1 MKTPRFVIFVTLLI
15 SGFLLTALRPLTRP
29 AAALQDASA
38 GISAREDAF
47 RSNNI
52 GVALLEQFKHKE
64 GAEAF
69 RRALQLQPKLSLARI
84 NLSIALFNVPDLP
97 GAQREAQ
104 AAIALTPN
112 APQPHYI
119 LGLIAKSQGR
129 PEDAIAA
136 FQRVLKIDPRD
147 PGANINLGQVYAQQ
161 RKATEAI
168 AAFNV
173 ALNAEPYNTTALYN
187 LGQVLVRSQQ
197 KVEGQRVIQRFQ
209 ELRERGSGTSLGQNY
224 LEQGRYAEAVTS
236 TGTEAGLVDKGIP
249 DVRFVD
255 ATASVLPA
263 GEPWPVTKDR
273 VEHRNGAVLLFDYD
287 SDGDLDFVEVSSTA
301 QRLYRNDAGKFTDV
315 TAQAGDLAKSAAGVG
330 TAVVSGDYDNDGKPD
345 LFISRFQASA
355 LYHNDGNGRF
365 TDVTAKAQIPKY
377 LYLSKSVAF
386 VDYDHD
392 GDLDLFIAGYAD
404 LTPDLKPAS
413 SYLYMTPAPSLLLRN
428 NGDGTF
434 IDQTEAAK
442 LSNKV
447 KMATVIATDFDNR
460 RDVDLLVAS
469 EKGVALWRNMR
480 DGSFKDVAT
489 DTGINAVT
497 VEGLSS
503 VAIGDLNKD
512 GYVDFFFGRSHRA
525 GEFAISDGR
534 ERFLMKPGPDRL
546 GNTDLIKEKPI
557 SASQFFDY
565 DNDGLLDLVTTVTS
579 GDLNSNTELRI
590 WRNAG
595 DSWVDVSD
603 KATRGIIGKAG
614 ETLPGSRLMTSGDID
629 GDGDIDIIFGVPG
642 GGLKV
647 ARNEG
652 GNRNRS
658 VGVQLAGKVSNRT
671 GVGAKI
677 DLRAGSLQQKL
688 ETYSASPAPAPASVL
703 FGLGSREKADAVRI
717 IWPSGVVQSE
727 TEFGKPA
734 GTDNLATLS
743 VTELDRKPSS
753 CPFLYA
759 WNGERFEF
767 ITDFMGGGEIGYLE
781 EPGRYNIPD
790 PDEYVRLRDDQ
801 LRAKDGKFQLRVTNE
816 LEEALFVDRLQLL
829 AITHPAGTEVYPNEG
844 MTHPPKPF
852 KLYFTRNARPP
863 LSAVDDHGH
872 DVLDRITALDRRY
885 PDDFGL
891 ERIRGYAQEH
901 SLTMDLGISNKSK
914 VQRPMAHV
922 RDFRS
927 SLIAYDKTQTLD
939 IGGGT
944 LDAGRVLQKRNE
956 SKSERIILLMTGWT
970 DYAWSSDNVAAS
982 QSGHQMKL
990 PALQVKD
997 EKGEWR
1003 TVIADI
1009 GIPVGRPQTVVVD
1022 LTGKF
1027 LTANREIRV
1036 VTSMRI
1042 YWDQVLVDSSQG
1054 EVEQVITRL
1063 DPITSRLGWRG
1074 FSREAA
1080 PDGREPLGYDYEKV
1094 SYFSPWKIMT
1104 GRYTREGDVLEL
1116 LRKSDDMFVIS
1127 MPGDEISVSFDAA
1140 TLPPLA
1146 TGWKRTF
1153 LLYANGYSKEMDINS
1168 ASPDQVGPLPFQK
1181 MTSYPYTWPEKYP
1194 LTAERQAYLDKYN
1207 TRVVK
1212 SPVPAIETAL
1222 IRR

>member
-1 MKTPRFVIFVTLLI
+1 LRMNSLRIILLALVVV
-15 SGFLLTALRPLTRP
+15 GFLLGALHPSTETTATVQTQS
-29 AAALQDASA
+29 AAL
-38 GISAREDAF
+38 SAREDAY
-47 RSNNI
+47 RANNI

-64 GAEAF
+64 GADAF
-69 RRALQLQPKLSLARI
+69 KRALQIDPKLALARI
-84 NLSIALFNVPDLP
+84 NLAIALFNMPDLP

-104 AAIALTPN
+104 AAIVLTPD

-129 PEDAIAA
+129 AEDAIAA

-161 RKATEAI
+161 RKPVEAI

-173 ALNAEPYNTTALYN
+173 ALDAEPYNTTALYN
-187 LGQVLVRSQQ
+187 LGQVLLRSQQ

-209 ELRERGSGTSLGQNY
+209 ELRERGSGTSLGQSY

-236 TGTEAGLVDKGIP
+236 TGAEPGLVDKRTP
-249 DVRFVD
+249 EVSFVD

-263 GEPWPVTKDR
+263 GDAWPSTNDR
-273 VEHRNGAVLLFDYD
+273 LEYLNGAALLFDYD
-287 SDGDLDFVEVSSTA
+287 SDGDLDLVEVSSTA

-315 TAQAGDLAKSAAGVG
+315 TAQAGDLAKSGAGVG
-330 TAVVSGDYDNDGKPD
+330 TGVVSGDYDNDGKPD
-345 LFISRFQASA
+345 LFISRYQASA
-355 LYHNDGNGRF
+355 LYHNEGNGRF
-365 TDVTAKAQIPKY
+365 SDVTAKAQIPKY
-377 LYLSKSVAF
+377 SYLSKSVAF

-392 GDLDLFIAGYAD
+392 GDLDLFIAGCAD
-404 LTPDLKPAS
+404 LSETLKSQS
-413 SYLYMTPAPSLLLRN
+413 SSFLYTTAAPNLLLRN

-434 IDQTEAAK
+434 VDQTAAAQ
-442 LSNKV
+442 LSNRV
-447 KMATVIATDFDNR
+447 LMATVIATDFDNR
-460 RDVDLLVAS
+460 RDIDLLVAS
-469 EKGVALWRNMR
+469 GKGVALWRNMR
-480 DGSFKDVAT
+480 DGTFKDVAT
-489 DTGINAVT
+489 DTGINVVASS
-497 VEGLSS
+497 GSSS
-503 VAIGDLNKD
+503 VAVGDLNKD
-512 GYVDFFFGRSHRA
+512 GYVDFFFGRFSSA

-534 ERFLMKPGPDRL
+534 EHFLVKPGPDRL
-546 GNTDLIKEKPI
+546 ANPDSIMEKPI

-579 GDLNSNTELRI
+579 GDGGLHTELRI
-590 WRNAG
+590 WRNVG
-595 DSWVDVSD
+595 DGWVDVSD
-603 KATRGIIGKAG
+603 KAARGVTGKIGELGKP
-614 ETLPGSRLMTSGDID
+614 LSGSRLMTSGDID

-647 ARNEG
+647 ARNDG

-658 VGVQLAGKVSNRT
+658 VRVQLAGKVSNHT

-727 TEFGKPA
+727 TEFGKPTA
-734 GTDNLATLS
+734 PANLATLS

-767 ITDFMGGGEIGYLE
+767 ITDFMGGGEMGYLE
-781 EPGRYNIPD
+781 EPGRYNKPD

-801 LRAKDGKFQLRVTNE
+801 LKERNGKFEIRVTNE

-829 AITHPAGTEVYPNEG
+829 SIAHPAGTEVYPNEG
-844 MTHPPKPF
+844 MTDPPKPF
-852 KLYFTRNARPP
+852 RLYFTRDARPP

-872 DVLDRITALDRRY
+872 DVLSRITALDRRY
-885 PDDFGL
+885 PDDFRL
-891 ERIRGYAQEH
+891 EQIRGYAQEH
-901 SLTMDLGISNKSK
+901 SLTMNLGKATSN
-914 VQRPMAHV
+914 VQRPRSKV
-922 RDFRS
+922 RTPKDQDR
-927 SLIAYDKTQTLD
+927 T
-939 IGGGT
+939 
-944 LDAGRVLQKRNE
+944 V
-956 SKSERIILLMTGWT
+956 LLMTGWT

-982 QSGHQMKL
+982 QAGHAMKL
-990 PALQVKD
+990 PGLQVKD
-997 EKGEWR
+997 AKGNWQ

-1027 LTANREIRV
+1027 LSPSREVRI

-1042 YWDQVLVDSSQG
+1042 YWDQVLVDTSGGHSD
-1054 EVEQVITRL
+1054 QVITTLEPR
-1063 DPITSRLGWRG
+1063 TSALRWRG
-1074 FSREAA
+1074 FSWERS

-1094 SYFSPWKIMT
+1094 SYVSPWKVMT

-1116 LRKSDDMFVIS
+1116 LLKSDDMFVIS
-1127 MPGDEISVSFDAA
+1127 LPGDEISVSFDASA
-1140 TLPPLA
+1140 LPPLVA
-1146 TGWKRTF
+1146 GWKRTF
-1153 LLYANGYSKEMDINS
+1153 LLYADGFSKEMDINS
-1168 ASPDQVGPLPFQK
+1168 ACPDQVGPLPFHG
-1181 MTSYPYTWPEKYP
+1181 MTRYPYAWPEKYP
-1194 LTAERQAYLDKYN
+1194 LTKARQAYLDKYN

-1212 SPVPAIETAL
+1212 STVPAIETAL
-1222 IRR
+1222 IQKLQ